1 MIHARFGS
9 TAGDTFHA
17 PLMHMNGATLDPDLS
32 LFAFTISTL
41 GSAALTAK
49 YVERIDAEMQDE
61 IDKLRHYRASTKD
74 LFYKQNG

>member
-1 MIHARFGS
+1 MIHACFGS
-9 TAGDTFHA
+9 TADTFHA
-17 PLMHMNGATLDPDLS
+17 SLMHTNGATLDPELP
-32 LFAFTISTL
+32 LLALTILTL

-74 LFYKQNG
+74 LFYKHNG